1 MICFIWS
8 GFPQYAARCVGAFVA
23 HSKEKCIVVA
33 TRPKVP
39 VEGMEQLCGCKV
51 IWIGPE
57 CKETLRNLVG
67 ELPNIAIIDGWG
79 VPVFN
84 RFRDEVLDCGGR
96 TYAMVDNNFIFSAKE
111 ILKALRF
118 RLFLRCKYS
127 AYLVPGNSGIRL
139 LRFYGVGKR
148 KVFKG
153 MYAADAALFKSMAH
167 LADREKRILFVG
179 QFCDRKN
186 VLSLVK
192 AFLQVPEDVRL
203 GWTLEL
209 CGCGPQKD
217 MIPKDSAVIVH
228 DFVQPEMLAA
238 IYQNARVF
246 CLPSREE
253 HWGLV
258 VHEAALSGCY
268 LLLSRQVG
276 AALDFIGSHNGVL
289 FDADNMDELV
299 KSIVWAMKLTR
310 EQLSLAERESLE
322 KSKMASISQ
331 FVDSCCDMIEN

>member
-8 GFPQYAARCVGAFVA
+8 GFPQYAARCVGAFVT

-51 IWIGPE
+51 IWIGSE

-84 RFRDEVLDCGGR
+84 RFRDEVLDGGGR
-96 TYAMVDNNFIFSAKE
+96 TYAMVDNNFVFSVKE
-111 ILKALRF
+111 MIKALRF
-118 RLFLRCKYS
+118 RLFLRRKYS
-127 AYLVPGNSGIRL
+127 AYLVPGNSGVRL
-139 LRFYGVGKR
+139 LKFYGVDKQ
-148 KVFKG
+148 KIFKG
-153 MYAADAALFKSMAH
+153 MYAADASLFNSTTH
-167 LADREKRILFVG
+167 LANREKRILFVG

-192 AFLQVPEDVRL
+192 AFLQVSTDVRY

-209 CGCGPQKD
+209 CGCGPQKN

-228 DFVQPEMLAA
+228 DFVQPEILAA
-238 IYQNARVF
+238 IYRNARVF
-246 CLPSREE
+246 CLPSKEE

-276 AALDFIGSHNGVL
+276 AAMDFVGPHNGVL
-289 FDADNMDELV
+289 FDATNMDELV
-299 KSIVWAMKLTR
+299 KSIVRAMNLTQD
-310 EQLSLAERESLE
+310 QLFMAEHESIE

-331 FVDSCCDMIEN
+331 FVDSCRNMITN